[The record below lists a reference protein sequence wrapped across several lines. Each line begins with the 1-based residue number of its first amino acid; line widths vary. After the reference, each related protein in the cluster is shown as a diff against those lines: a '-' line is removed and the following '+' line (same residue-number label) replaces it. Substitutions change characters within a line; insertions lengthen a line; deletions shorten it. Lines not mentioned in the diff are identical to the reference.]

1 MPTEY
6 RKMVQKRQAAA
17 ETAIA
22 KHTVAGN
29 EKKLK
34 RAKKKKE
41 KLMKKK

>member
-1 MPTEY
+1 MPTGY
-6 RKMVQKRQAAA
+6 MVNKRQKAA

-22 KHTVAGN
+22 KHTAAGN

-34 RAKKKKE
+34 SAKKKKE